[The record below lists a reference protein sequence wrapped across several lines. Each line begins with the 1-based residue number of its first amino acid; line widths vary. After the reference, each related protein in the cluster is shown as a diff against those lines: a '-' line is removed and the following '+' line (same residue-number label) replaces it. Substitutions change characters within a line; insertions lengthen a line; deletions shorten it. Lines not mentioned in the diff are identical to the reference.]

1 MTQTDF
7 ISKKNSI
14 GISVKINPCI
24 MVANDIILVF
34 EKRSTIAPMNN
45 PQSIAGKYDV
55 IATIPVILSELVNSK
70 TSHIKATS

>member
-24 MVANDIILVF
+24 TVANDIILVF
-34 EKRSTIAPMNN
+34 EKRSTIAPMNS

-55 IATIPVILSELVNSK
+55 IATRPVILSELVNSK
-70 TSHIKATS
+70 TSHMKATS